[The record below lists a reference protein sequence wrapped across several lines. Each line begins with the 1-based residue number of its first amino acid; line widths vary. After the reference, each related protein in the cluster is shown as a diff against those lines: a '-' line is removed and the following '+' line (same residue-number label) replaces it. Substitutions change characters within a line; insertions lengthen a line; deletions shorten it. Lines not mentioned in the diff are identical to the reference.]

1 MKQQMMNKSVKIVMR
16 KTNMSY
22 ACECCNRE
30 IDDKICPHCGY
41 DNDYHDD
48 ELLIGE
54 DEDE

>member
-1 MKQQMMNKSVKIVMR
+1 
-16 KTNMSY
+16 MSY